1 MRKLLFAFL
10 LLLLSAS
17 SLFAQDWRGRRYE
30 RYRDNMVD
38 LTPFIGYRYGGTI
51 FADQSNLFSQDVDVK
66 SSANFGLNLGIPIN
80 PYGMK
85 IELLVD
91 RQNTNFTHGGGLFSP
106 SGNLGDFHVT
116 YLQGGILMPFSESR
130 GASPYMAVSA
140 GVANLDPDINGV
152 SASNRFSASAAIGVK
167 VPLSRNMALRLEER
181 GYFTSMQNNDR
192 CRSCYY
198 NYNHDLYQG
207 ETNLGLSFKF

>member
-1 MRKLLFAFL
+1 MRKLLFALL

-106 SGNLGDFHVT
+106 SGNLGDFHVI
-116 YLQGGILMPFSESR
+116 YLQGGILIPFSESR
-130 GASPYMAVSA
+130 AASPYMSVTA